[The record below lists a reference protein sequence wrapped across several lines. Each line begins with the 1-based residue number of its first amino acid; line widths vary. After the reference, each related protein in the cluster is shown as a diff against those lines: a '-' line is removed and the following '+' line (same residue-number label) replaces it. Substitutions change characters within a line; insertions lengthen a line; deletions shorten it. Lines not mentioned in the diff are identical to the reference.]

1 MLKLNTHERLKLDW
15 YLNRD
20 KNILIQKKYLIKQI
34 QKKEIPELNGRLE
47 YLRIEDLFELAIA
60 VINDKLTIVL
70 GEGRDFDD
78 DTDAKFTTVREHGG
92 QYDANVNKENKI
104 GVVMAKKK
112 INKDDKLVLEVY
124 EKSIN
129 KRMKA
134 GHDVSKMTTRVSE
147 ILSKYKK

>member
-1 MLKLNTHERLKLDW
+1 MATTE
-15 YLNRD
+15 
-20 KNILIQKKYLIKQI
+20 QVGKQ
-34 QKKEIPELNGRLE
+34 
-47 YLRIEDLFELAIA
+47 
-60 VINDKLTIVL
+60 
-70 GEGRDFDD
+70 
-78 DTDAKFTTVREHGG
+78 
-92 QYDANVNKENKI
+92 I

-129 KRMKA
+129 NRMKA